1 MLDVEGI
8 NAMIR
13 HQRQEIETLEGT
25 KSHLSEKV
33 AQLKGFLPQKATFE
47 DSLKRLPAAKEER
60 NAILNQLKEIAT
72 HRLDENNLDVSA
84 NYCLYLLTSLASI
97 ERTNE
102 ELEETYIQTKFGD
115 DLVNPTSSIS
125 YNIPADMDRIT
136 ERYSTLKAELAL
148 AESHLDTAK
157 KANESMR
164 RELDDARKRYEK
176 MSSSIPSLAR
186 QAQDDITQV
195 ENALRIKEEQQR
207 NTSERLASRQLRS
220 TQRTALIND
229 FIHQLDPSNLN
240 LPNTRHST
248 MLSSLRSLL
257 MAVNDTQSGTDVT
270 MMSHARALVHTATS
284 ITRHPL
290 TPEKPRPA
298 PPPPRVPLTPTNPQR
313 RTPLTPQDLAER
325 AREVKAKLAMLS
337 PHL

>member
-33 AQLKGFLPQKATFE
+33 AQLKGFLPQSATFE

-125 YNIPADMDRIT
+125 YDIPADMDRIT

-195 ENALRIKEEQQR
+195 ENALHIKEEQQR

-220 TQRTALIND
+220 TQRTSLIND

-240 LPNTRHST
+240 LSNTRHSN

-284 ITRHPL
+284 ITHHPL

-298 PPPPRVPLTPTNPQR
+298 PPTPRVPLTPTNPQR
-313 RTPLTPQDLAER
+313 QTPLTPQDLAER